1 MNTNLTY
8 DSGEPMLP
16 TLHHECIRVPVT
28 ALASCGALLIAAEGP
43 FLRFHHASD
52 SRYISSERVFKAQA
66 IHGIRVFSEEHAHV
80 IKLVIW
86 GGRLVRA
93 LEIDFA
99 DQVGQQ
105 GLSLCFSNVAK
116 ASDWILDLAPR
127 PKGLD
132 DDAQYHKGSCIAVTA
147 HNALLHVEMEQR
159 TSDDFHM
166 TKCAYHTLIRW
177 SIIFLLTF

>member
-1 MNTNLTY
+1 M
-8 DSGEPMLP
+8 
-16 TLHHECIRVPVT
+16 T

-43 FLRFHHASD
+43 FLRFHHASN
-52 SRYISSERVFKAQA
+52 SRYISSERVFKAQS

-86 GGRLVRA
+86 GGRLIRA

-132 DDAQYHKGSCIAVTA
+132 DDAQYRKGSCIAVTA

-159 TSDDFHM
+159 TSDDFHI
-166 TKCAYHTLIRW
+166 TKCAYHTLICW
-177 SIIFLLTF
+177 SIISLLTF